1 MNITLNI
8 FIENPEK
15 EFHLRELARKLKKSP
30 TTISKELKQLIKKEI
45 ITMKKLSN
53 HNYFRANT
61 ENKQYKQLKF
71 SYNLQKI
78 KNSNL
83 IEILEEKFNY
93 PEAIILFGSW
103 QKAENNENSD
113 IDILIIT
120 PTKKEINLK
129 KIEKKLKTKIQIFQ
143 YSKKGIENLKER
155 NKQLLNNMINGT
167 TIYGFWEVF
176 KWNSMISK
184 KEEK

>member
-1 MNITLNI
+1 MNTTLNP
-8 FIENPEK
+8 FIENPET
-15 EFHLRELARKLKKSP
+15 EFHLRELARILKKSP
-30 TTISKELKQLIKKEI
+30 ATISKQLKQLTKQKI

-61 ENKQYKQLKF
+61 ENKQFKQLKF

-78 KNSNL
+78 NNSNL

-103 QKAENNENSD
+103 QKAENNKNSD
-113 IDILIIT
+113 VDILIIT
-120 PTKKEINLK
+120 PTKKKINLE
-129 KIEKKLKTKIQIFQ
+129 KIEKKLNTKIQIFQ
-143 YSKKGIENLKER
+143 HSKKEIENLKNK

-176 KWNSMISK
+176 K
-184 KEEK
+184 

>member
-1 MNITLNI
+1 MNNTINT

-15 EFHLRELARKLKKSP
+15 EFHLRELARILKKSP
-30 TTISKELKQLIKKEI
+30 ATISKQLKKLTKQKIVTI
-45 ITMKKLSN
+45 KKLSN

-61 ENKQYKQLKF
+61 ENKNYKQLKF

-78 KNSNL
+78 KNSDL
-83 IEILEEKFNY
+83 IEILEENFNY

-120 PTKKEINLK
+120 PIKKEINLD
-129 KIEKKLKTKIQIFQ
+129 KIGKKLNTKIQLFQ
-143 YSKKGIENLKER
+143 RSGKEIENMKTK
-155 NKQLLNNMINGT
+155 NKPLLNNMINGT
-167 TIYGFWEVF
+167 TIYGSWEVF
-176 KWNSMISK
+176 K
-184 KEEK
+184 